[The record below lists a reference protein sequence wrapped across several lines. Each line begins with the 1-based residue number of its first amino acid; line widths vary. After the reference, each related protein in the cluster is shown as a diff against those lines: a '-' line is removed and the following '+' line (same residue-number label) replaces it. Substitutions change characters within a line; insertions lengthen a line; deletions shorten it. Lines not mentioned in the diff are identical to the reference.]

1 MIHSQ
6 SQETSVVVVGS
17 AAYDSI
23 ATPMGNKTDLLGGSA
38 IYFSISSSY
47 FTQVG
52 IVAVV
57 GTDFLKKHITL
68 LQTHGI
74 NTEGLEIKTGKSF
87 RWSGVYNTEDIN
99 TRTTLETNLNV
110 FSDFSPILNTEY
122 RNSPFLFL
130 ANIDPDLQSNV
141 LNQMKKRP
149 KIVALDTMNFWI
161 SSKNQSLKRILEK
174 IDVVLMDEGE
184 IRDLSKETNLTKAAQ
199 HVMNL
204 GPSTVVIKR
213 GEHGVLLFH
222 EKSIFSAPSLPVDQV
237 IDPTGAGDSFA
248 GGFIGYLAAT
258 KDLGFDGLKRA
269 TVLGSVM
276 GSFAVESFGPDKI
289 STITHVDIEKRFRI
303 LSDISYFEPLNE
315 KGSLPISLSL
325 GGPQNGKN

>member
-6 SQETSVVVVGS
+6 NQETSVVVVGS

-23 ATPMGNKTDLLGGSA
+23 ATPMGHKTDILGGSA

-74 NTEGLEIKTGKSF
+74 NTEGLEVKTGKSF
-87 RWSGVYNTEDIN
+87 RWSGVYSTEDIN
-99 TRTTLETNLNV
+99 IRTTLETNLNV
-110 FSDFSPILNTEY
+110 FSDFSPTLDTEY

-130 ANIDPDLQSNV
+130 ANIDPDLQWNV
-141 LNQMKKRP
+141 LSQMKKRP
-149 KIVALDTMNFWI
+149 KLVALDTMNFWI

-213 GEHGVLLFH
+213 GEHGVLLFDGN
-222 EKSIFSAPSLPVDQV
+222 SIFSAPSLPVNQV

-248 GGFIGYLAAT
+248 GGFVGYLAAT
-258 KDLGFDGLKRA
+258 KDLGFNGLRRA

-289 STITHVDIEKRFRI
+289 STITHIDIEKRFRR
-303 LSDISYFEPLNE
+303 LSDISYFEPLNQKE
-315 KGSLPISLSL
+315 SLPISFSL
-325 GGPQNGKN
+325 GGPQSGSN